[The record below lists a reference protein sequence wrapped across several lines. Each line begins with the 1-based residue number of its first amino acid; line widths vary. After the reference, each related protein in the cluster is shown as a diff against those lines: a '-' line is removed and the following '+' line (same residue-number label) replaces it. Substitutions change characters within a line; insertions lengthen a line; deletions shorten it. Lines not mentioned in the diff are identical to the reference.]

1 MNKRLFILL
10 ITMLSCMAVWSAVGD
25 TFKSGSLTY
34 TILSESPKACAVTR
48 CDNTFTGHLNIPNTV
63 NNYKVTTIG
72 NDGWP
77 CFPEAISG
85 VTIPSNVK
93 TIEAGAFQCCRL
105 TNVSLNNVTSIGDH
119 AFRRCTELTSITI
132 PSTVSELGINP
143 FAGCDNLTSISVANN
158 NANYYS
164 NGNAIYEKNTDKL
177 ITGIN
182 TTIISNDT
190 KSIGDYAFEFLTGM
204 TGISIPDGVTSI
216 GEYAFSDC
224 TGLSWVYIPSSVNSI
239 GDNAF
244 SCCDNLQSVYVGIV
258 EPINIDNIFYNDNEP
273 RVYENAAL
281 YVPDGSKSAYK
292 AATNWKKFNTIYEFS
307 ESPYIIFADSRV
319 KSLCVANW
327 DTNGDGELSRSE
339 AAAVTSL
346 GTVFKYNRDIKT
358 FTELEFFTGLQ
369 RIDEEAFMNCKSLK
383 TITFPASIKS
393 VGQDAFY
400 ECRALTK
407 PITKDVQAWAA
418 INFELDPESSWD
430 NPDWPAYS
438 NPVYFSHKLYTS
450 ASETLTTL
458 TLSTTEIGDYAFAYN
473 TVIASVSFPEGMTSI
488 GKGAFRGCTYLQTVT
503 ANGGL
508 GTVSDDAFK
517 DCTNISTVNTNNLK
531 EWCESSFAIVNE
543 EYDVKAP
550 DGSYAYCYYDYD
562 GPLPITLNRPT
573 IFSNPTSYSK
583 SLKVNGTLISEL
595 VLPGDINQIG
605 SGAFV
610 YCNNIIK
617 VTFPSNDNLNSV
629 GTLAFEGCT
638 NLSRCE
644 TNDLSTW
651 ATINFWEYRCPH
663 YECTLVPDE
672 ENPGYYDLSTLTD
685 GYFYSSNPIALTGDL
700 YYNNVLVAGE
710 VSIPEGVTSLGY
722 YSFYNCTDIES
733 ITLPSTMTKVNG
745 NAFEGCS
752 SLTAVKSMA
761 VTPPTYVSSFPNSV
775 LNGTLYVPYG
785 SKNAY
790 MTANGWKN
798 FNIVE
803 IPAPEPDIPEA
814 IYYLKNVETGKYL
827 NTGNAYGTH
836 AILAD
841 EPLPARISKQ
851 QDGSYTIFFPV
862 GSKNLQL
869 LFRMDETNVYVDY
882 TDDYPEEWG
891 NPCPYW
897 NFTMAGEDTYHIQSL
912 ITHESFGQSAM
923 PGTYL
928 GNNPNKEGTDN
939 DVDGNIPDEEGM
951 NITWQLV
958 PESPH
963 TVAQVTR
970 LQKLITQATTLNLN
984 TDEAQALLGN
994 ENSTYTEVL
1003 MAIYALENLID
1014 ENVEMI
1020 NIVKNS
1026 NLESTNVSCF
1036 YSREN
1041 YSENETVVPATIVD
1055 GAGKDGSRGIV
1066 ITSIDNPSVAWDTQS
1081 FLRLPQTLPAGTKYR
1096 LSFDY
1101 KASQEA
1107 RVTMET
1113 HAEPSDFIDG
1123 FDETQ
1128 FTTEWQHYE
1137 REGKI
1142 TEEQS
1147 PADHL
1152 MRTITFT
1159 LANIETATTYYFDN
1173 IVFEVDQF
1181 HCAAPNQAIEF
1192 ADANVKAICVA
1203 NWDTNGDG
1211 ELSEKEAVAV
1221 TDLGTVFQRNTEIT
1235 SFNEL
1240 KYFTGLQ
1247 FNDQYVSGNTYSGIP
1262 GFAFT
1267 ECTNLKE
1274 VALPEVEAIGDAA
1287 FMNSGLTAITLPGT
1301 VKVIRDG
1308 AFSGTEISS
1317 FVLPASVTDI
1327 TYGIIEDCPNL
1338 ESIVVESGNTVYDS
1352 RDNCNAII
1360 KTADNALVIGCASTN
1375 IPATVTRLQ
1384 DYAFQRCKG
1393 LGEVALSDNI
1403 TSIGRNAFTYSGIT
1417 SLSIGKG
1424 LSSIGESAF
1433 SSLDNLSSIT
1443 IDEENATYDSRDNCN
1458 AIIRKADNTLIAGC
1472 GGTVIP
1478 ATVTVIG
1485 EEAFWECGNLTSIT
1499 IPATVTTIGDA
1510 AFWRCKNLQSVTV
1523 EWTEPIKIPDAF
1535 STDLTG
1541 NNAILYVPS
1550 GTKDAYEAA
1559 NYWKDFKEIVE
1570 VESKPDLTV
1579 GVEDV
1584 TVKEGTNI
1592 EGEKLAHFDFE
1603 NDETMMGWGNDQE
1616 MGIANGSYDGS
1627 KYQTVTNPKKAEFW
1641 ENQVVTDFAELV
1653 PGEAYVLHFWAK
1665 ADKSFWMNAN
1675 FQFPDED
1682 AGWPSRG
1689 DFDWFEVGTEWKEYT
1704 LAATVTGTGCT
1715 RLILNIGE
1723 LDGGIFCLDDVTL
1736 TRRNP
1741 LFTLT
1746 FDGFLEGD
1754 DETTAFTTMPVATT
1768 TATNDS
1774 PAGNYPITFIGG
1786 SSEKYNIIF
1795 TPGTLTI
1802 EASENITFA
1811 DAHVKEICVAN
1822 WDINGDGELSEAE
1835 AAKVTDISYKF
1846 KESDITSFDELQ
1858 YFTRLQSLAGWGAF
1872 FNCGSLKS
1880 ITVPKNVSVIE
1891 SAAFGGCAALEN
1903 IKVDPENPTFVSVNN
1918 AVIEKASN
1926 KLVVGC
1932 KTTEI
1937 PNTVTAIGECAFFG
1951 NGELYSIQ
1959 IPESVTS
1966 IDWFAFGWC
1975 GNLEEI
1981 TIPATVTSIGA
1992 EAFSGCGNLNT
2003 VTVNRPEPIALDGIT
2018 TFKLCNDDG
2027 QPSGVKIEATL
2038 YVPAGSI
2045 AAYKAANVWKAFGTI
2060 LEQGTVLTKEN
2071 RIIGNDVKV
2080 YIGYTADL
2088 QINMSNEDTFTAY
2101 QFDLELPN
2109 GITIAKDENK
2119 KYIVTKSDRYSD
2131 KSQQVKIEE
2140 LGNNT
2145 FRFICVS
2152 MNNGVINGTEGAI
2165 LSISLKANAEMAEEM
2180 NNGAIKNII
2189 MTTTDESMFCSEDCP
2204 FTIETMTLLKG
2215 DANGD
2220 NNINVVDIVSM
2231 INYIMGHP
2239 SDKFIFLAA
2248 DLNDDNEVDVFDVMK
2263 GLNLALKNKAA
2274 ARSMARATSGT
2285 EEMVTV
2291 TTTAGGMVLD
2301 INDPARFTA
2310 FQFDVE
2316 VTEGVEL
2323 TDARLTA
2330 DAAHH
2335 TLRFTKNGQNT
2346 YRVIGMSMDN
2356 STLSANGNGLIEL
2369 SFSKNGHM
2377 QISNVIFVTPQET
2390 NVYFASDNIVVTG
2403 IGSIEHE
2410 QAEEIYDLSGRKVD
2424 TDRSHL
2430 PKGVYIINNKK
2441 VVIK

>member
-1 MNKRLFILL
+1 MLAFMLKSYALGVGEIFKATVDDVENVRFRVTSISPRRTVGIGSGRDENQPTHSNIKRFEIPETV
-10 ITMLSCMAVWSAVGD
+10 IGPDGNTYYVTSISDYAFD
-25 TFKSGSLTY
+25 QNTSLEH
-34 TILSESPKACAVTR
+34 II
-48 CDNTFTGHLNIPNTV
+48 IPNTV
-63 NNYKVTTIG
+63 ESIG
-72 NDGWP
+72 ERAFNICTKLDMV
-77 CFPEAISG
+77 SG
-85 VTIPSNVK
+85 GDNVK
-93 TIEAGAFQCCRL
+93 TIKPYAFCDCSELTLFNWSKVLETIGEGAFGDCKKFSTLSLPSTLRAIGPSAFQNTAVGIVSLPVGIEIIEKAVFYGCTKLKMVSIPESVTEIGIQAFGKTAL
-105 TNVSLNNVTSIGDH
+105 TTVNLPGNIKKIGSKAFTGVTTISEINIKNAVPPSLASDAFGSYTAKLKVPKNCTSAYQSAKIWKNFTTINEDYKLGINYVFTTQINNVDMTFIITKVDGGYNVSVGNGSTAAVHYSTKGEFVIPESFKYDYDNFKVTGINNS
-119 AFRRCTELTSITI
+119 AFSGCTYLTSITI
-132 PSTVSELGINP
+132 PNLVTTIGNFAFSGCSELTNVNIPNGVTSIGMYAFHYCKKMKSVTIP
-143 FAGCDNLTSISVANN
+143 KKITKIGSHAFDVCDNLTSVTI
-158 NANYYS
+158 
-164 NGNAIYEKNTDKL
+164 EK
-177 ITGIN
+177 
-182 TTIISNDT
+182 
-190 KSIGDYAFEFLTGM
+190 AEP
-204 TGISIPDGVTSI
+204 ISIESNT
-216 GEYAFSDC
+216 FSNR
-224 TGLSWVYIPSSVNSI
+224 S
-239 GDNAF
+239 NAT
-244 SCCDNLQSVYVGIV
+244 
-258 EPINIDNIFYNDNEP
+258 
-273 RVYENAAL
+273 L
-281 YVPDGSKSAYK
+281 YVPTDCYEVYKTADYWKEFKYIVEIVPSA
-292 AATNWKKFNTIYEFS
+292 IS
-307 ESPYIIFADSRV
+307 FADAKV
-319 KSLCVANW
+319 KALCVANW
-327 DTNGDGELSRSE
+327 DTN
-339 AAAVTSL
+339 A
-346 GTVFKYNRDIKT
+346 
-358 FTELEFFTGLQ
+358 
-369 RIDEEAFMNCKSLK
+369 
-383 TITFPASIKS
+383 
-393 VGQDAFY
+393 
-400 ECRALTK
+400 
-407 PITKDVQAWAA
+407 
-418 INFELDPESSWD
+418 
-430 NPDWPAYS
+430 
-438 NPVYFSHKLYTS
+438 
-450 ASETLTTL
+450 
-458 TLSTTEIGDYAFAYN
+458 
-473 TVIASVSFPEGMTSI
+473 
-488 GKGAFRGCTYLQTVT
+488 
-503 ANGGL
+503 
-508 GTVSDDAFK
+508 
-517 DCTNISTVNTNNLK
+517 
-531 EWCESSFAIVNE
+531 
-543 EYDVKAP
+543 
-550 DGSYAYCYYDYD
+550 
-562 GPLPITLNRPT
+562 
-573 IFSNPTSYSK
+573 
-583 SLKVNGTLISEL
+583 
-595 VLPGDINQIG
+595 
-605 SGAFV
+605 
-610 YCNNIIK
+610 
-617 VTFPSNDNLNSV
+617 
-629 GTLAFEGCT
+629 
-638 NLSRCE
+638 
-644 TNDLSTW
+644 
-651 ATINFWEYRCPH
+651 
-663 YECTLVPDE
+663 
-672 ENPGYYDLSTLTD
+672 
-685 GYFYSSNPIALTGDL
+685 
-700 YYNNVLVAGE
+700 
-710 VSIPEGVTSLGY
+710 
-722 YSFYNCTDIES
+722 
-733 ITLPSTMTKVNG
+733 
-745 NAFEGCS
+745 
-752 SLTAVKSMA
+752 
-761 VTPPTYVSSFPNSV
+761 
-775 LNGTLYVPYG
+775 
-785 SKNAY
+785 
-790 MTANGWKN
+790 
-798 FNIVE
+798 
-803 IPAPEPDIPEA
+803 
-814 IYYLKNVETGKYL
+814 
-827 NTGNAYGTH
+827 
-836 AILAD
+836 
-841 EPLPARISKQ
+841 
-851 QDGSYTIFFPV
+851 
-862 GSKNLQL
+862 
-869 LFRMDETNVYVDY
+869 
-882 TDDYPEEWG
+882 
-891 NPCPYW
+891 
-897 NFTMAGEDTYHIQSL
+897 
-912 ITHESFGQSAM
+912 
-923 PGTYL
+923 
-928 GNNPNKEGTDN
+928 
-939 DVDGNIPDEEGM
+939 
-951 NITWQLV
+951 
-958 PESPH
+958 
-963 TVAQVTR
+963 
-970 LQKLITQATTLNLN
+970 
-984 TDEAQALLGN
+984 
-994 ENSTYTEVL
+994 
-1003 MAIYALENLID
+1003 
-1014 ENVEMI
+1014 
-1020 NIVKNS
+1020 
-1026 NLESTNVSCF
+1026 
-1036 YSREN
+1036 
-1041 YSENETVVPATIVD
+1041 
-1055 GAGKDGSRGIV
+1055 
-1066 ITSIDNPSVAWDTQS
+1066 
-1081 FLRLPQTLPAGTKYR
+1081 
-1096 LSFDY
+1096 
-1101 KASQEA
+1101 
-1107 RVTMET
+1107 
-1113 HAEPSDFIDG
+1113 
-1123 FDETQ
+1123 
-1128 FTTEWQHYE
+1128 
-1137 REGKI
+1137 
-1142 TEEQS
+1142 
-1147 PADHL
+1147 
-1152 MRTITFT
+1152 
-1159 LANIETATTYYFDN
+1159 
-1173 IVFEVDQF
+1173 
-1181 HCAAPNQAIEF
+1181 
-1192 ADANVKAICVA
+1192 
-1203 NWDTNGDG
+1203 DG
-1211 ELSEKEAVAV
+1211 ELSEAEAAAV

-1247 FNDQYVSGNTYSGIP
+1247 FDDQYVSGNTYSGIS

-1274 VALPEVEAIGDAA
+1274 VTLPEVEAIGDAA

-1308 AFSGTEISS
+1308 AFSGTGISS

-1360 KTADNALVIGCASTN
+1360 KTADNALVIGCANTT

-1403 TSIGRNAFTYSGIT
+1403 TSIGRNAFTDSGIT

-1523 EWTEPIKIPDAF
+1523 EWKEPIKISDAF
-1535 STDLTG
+1535 RTDLTG

-1579 GVEDV
+1579 GVENV

-1754 DETTAFTTMPVATT
+1754 DKTTAFTTMPVATT

-1811 DAHVKEICVAN
+1811 DTHVKEICVAN

-1846 KESDITSFDELQ
+1846 KESDITSFDELK

-1880 ITVPKNVSVIE
+1880 IMVPKNVNVIE
-1891 SAAFGGCAALEN
+1891 AAAFGGCAALES

-1926 KLVVGC
+1926 RLVVGC

-1937 PNTVTAIGECAFFG
+1937 PNTVTTIGECAFFG

-2003 VTVNRPEPIALDGIT
+2003 VTVNHPEPIALDGIT
-2018 TFKLCNDDG
+2018 TFKLFNDNG
-2027 QPSGVKIEATL
+2027 QPSGDKIEATL

-2119 KYIVTKSDRYSD
+2119 KYIVTKSGRYSD

-2152 MNNGVINGTEGAI
+2152 MNNGVINGTDGAI
-2165 LSISLKANAEMAEEM
+2165 LSVSLKANAEMAEEM

-2189 MTTTDESMFCSEDCP
+2189 MTTTDENMFCSEDCP

-2220 NNINVVDIVSM
+2220 NDINVVDIVSM

-2239 SDKFIFLAA
+2239 SDKFILLAA

-2263 GLNLALKNKAA
+2263 GLNLALKNKVA

-2291 TTTAGGMVLD
+2291 KTTADGMILD

-2316 VTEGVEL
+2316 VAEGVEL
-2323 TDARLTA
+2323 TEARLTA

-2335 TLRFTKNGQNT
+2335 TLRFIKNGQNT

-2356 STLSANGNGLIEL
+2356 STLSANGSGLVEL
-2369 SFSKNGHM
+2369 SFSKNGQM
-2377 QISNVIFVTPQET
+2377 QISNIIFVTPQET
-2390 NVYFASDNIVVTG
+2390 NAYFANNNIVVTG
-2403 IGSIEHE
+2403 IGSIEYE
-2410 QAEEIYDLSGRKVD
+2410 QTEEIYDLSGHKVD
-2424 TDRSHL
+2424 TDRSRL